1 MNDKILVFL
10 ISSIEITIKLVNLST
25 LLSQA
30 SKSLTPSA
38 FLLFWLLQSFWY
50 YNNSRFLYKKS
61 LFWTFHNQD
70 TRVKGARTHSNWLS
84 DQAWSKQVPDFN
96 SIKLSLFP
104 FQPGISEL
112 NRSRILIQL
121 IPGLHLQWR
130 REKHKKG
137 ETLLEN
143 KMKAQRTSPKIRHTH
158 SKVGQSRNSWKEKWK
173 GECGV
178 GRWEKRE

>member
-1 MNDKILVFL
+1 MTEKNIRYSLNDKIPVFI
-10 ISSIEITIKLVNLST
+10 ISSIEISIKLVNLST

-30 SKSLTPSA
+30 SKSLIPSA

-50 YNNSRFLYKKS
+50 YNNSRFLYKES

-121 IPGLHLQWR
+121 IPGLTSAV
-130 REKHKKG
+130 EKG
-137 ETLLEN
+137 E
-143 KMKAQRTSPKIRHTH
+143 A
-158 SKVGQSRNSWKEKWK
+158 
-173 GECGV
+173 
-178 GRWEKRE
+178 